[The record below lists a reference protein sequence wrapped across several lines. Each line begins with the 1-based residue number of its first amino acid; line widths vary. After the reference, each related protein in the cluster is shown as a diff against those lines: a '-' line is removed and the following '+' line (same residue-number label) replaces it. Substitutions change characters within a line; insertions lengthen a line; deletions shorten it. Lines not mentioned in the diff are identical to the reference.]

1 METLFWLEDSFIGK
15 MVSGTLWGYPIV
27 LSLHA
32 IGMTTM
38 VGGAM
43 MLTVCVLG
51 FGPKI
56 PVTAMA
62 PYWRVAVCGCVLY
75 RFVRLRQC
83 TREPSD
89 YPAVHSQIC
98 RVRIWLG
105 AWAGP
110 VHQATR
116 PAPFARWLD
125 RQYAGVQHRR

>member
-1 METLFWLEDSFIGK
+1 METLFWLEDSFLGK
-15 MVSGTLWGYPIV
+15 IVSSTLWGYPIV

-32 IGMTTM
+32 NGMAAM
-38 VGGAM
+38 VGVTM
-43 MLTVCVLG
+43 MVTVGILE
-51 FGPKI
+51 FAPKI

-62 PYWRVAVCGCVLY
+62 PYWRVAVGGCVLY

-89 YPAVHSQIC
+89 YTTDQSQIG

-110 VHQATR
+110 VHQTAR
-116 PAPFARWLD
+116 PAPFTRWLD
-125 RQYAGVQHRR
+125 HQYAGVRHWR